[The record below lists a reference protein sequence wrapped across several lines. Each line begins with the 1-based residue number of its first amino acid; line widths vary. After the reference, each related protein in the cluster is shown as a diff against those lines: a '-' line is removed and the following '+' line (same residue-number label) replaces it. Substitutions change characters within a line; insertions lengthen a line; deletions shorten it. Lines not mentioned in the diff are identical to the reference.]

1 MTLSSVIQGWVEEVA
16 RSEINQVNVINFGAV
31 PDGATD
37 CTAAFQEAALAA
49 GINGEVIIPA
59 GEYILSATIQGLKN
73 QSWLGVGHNSTR
85 LLRSGNYGDTLSFN
99 DGYACSV
106 KGIFFRHGTQYEN
119 ANPAPLDN
127 IANGG
132 TAHVRL
138 KGAQGARIENCW
150 MWRMPY
156 GVVIEDGSLIN
167 IHDCNMQGTWDHT
180 LPNRQEGIA
189 SVLIGNSGYTQIVSI
204 DKCYFGGSLSEA
216 RDVIFT
222 STDTG
227 AHTFNYRQN
236 IGSKNGVRVMQCEDL
251 CISNS
256 YFGNHN
262 ASNLATALVS
272 GSVNLDW
279 RFTGNFFDAAR
290 DGAGVNFRTASDDA
304 YVNGVTITGNVFNGE
319 MQTNQAIAMY
329 NPLGINPVVT
339 NFSVTGNTFQAFIG
353 TPMLIYHAR
362 GGNIS
367 SNTVTG
373 YNALGISAGADYTY
387 SAGIYFSEKASH
399 IVCCNNILGGAINTS
414 TPSAYCYFGVKL
426 DAALP
431 LPATILNNNNL
442 LIA

>member
-1 MTLSSVIQGWVEEVA
+1 MRV
-16 RSEINQVNVINFGAV
+16 VNVLDFGAV
-31 PDGATD
+31 GDRLTD
-37 CTAAFQEAALAA
+37 CTNAFRAAALVA
-49 GINGEVIIPA
+49 GECGKIIIPP
-59 GEYILSATIQGLKN
+59 GRYLLSGTIQGLTN
-73 QSWLGVGHNSTR
+73 QVWQGAGRNSTTLVR
-85 LLRSGNYGDTLSFN
+85 QSDYGDTFN
-99 DGYACSV
+99 FENALACSIS
-106 KGIFFRHGTQYEN
+106 GIFFRHGTQYEN

-127 IANGG
+127 IATGG
-132 TAHVRL
+132 CAHIRL
-138 KGAQGARIENCW
+138 SGAQGTIIEDCW

-156 GVVIEDGSLIN
+156 GVVIEDGALIK
-167 IHDCNMQGTWDHT
+167 IHRCNMQGTWDHT
-180 LPNRQEGIA
+180 LSNRQEGIA

-204 DKCYFGGSLSEA
+204 DHCYFGGSLSEA

-256 YFGNHN
+256 YFGNQN

-290 DGAGVNFRTASDDA
+290 DGAGINFRTASNGA

-339 NFSVTGNTFQAFIG
+339 NFSVTGNTFQAFLG

-367 SNTVTG
+367 GNTITG

-399 IVCCNNILGGAINTS
+399 IVCCNNIFGGAINTAL
-414 TPSAYCYFGVKL
+414 PSPYCYYSIKKSSV
-426 DAALP
+426 LP
-431 LPATILNNNNL
+431 FPETIIDSNNL
-442 LIA
+442 LIS